1 MFDFATI
8 PDLLRLVVLPAFGY
22 LAWRDIKT
30 RRIPHRTWYPL
41 GALALVLLVWEGYM
55 VITGDATALDQR
67 LFLTRVSISV
77 LVLVPLAY
85 GFWLLGGFGG
95 ADTKAFMVI
104 ALLFPTYPEYHLWA
118 VGIDGEFATLPLV
131 ATDVGV
137 FSMTILANTVL
148 LGALY
153 PVALAGKNAVTGYVS
168 PAMFVAT
175 PIEATDATRRYG
187 VLLEFAEGRLRDAR
201 SLSAVRSHLSWRRL
215 DLDALRMYLQWR
227 GLDLASVRADP
238 DRYRD
243 PDSLPDEPNPP
254 GTGSIANSDVGGT
267 ASAVETDGGTTDD
280 PWGAEAF
287 LDDIDGN
294 AYGTTPEMLRDGLET
309 LTEEDVV
316 WISPGI
322 PFIVP
327 MFFGLVV
334 SFVYGDLLFTLL
346 GFLGVA

>member
-1 MFDFATI
+1 MLNVA
-8 PDLLRLVVLPAFGY
+8 V
-22 LAWRDIKT
+22 
-30 RRIPHRTWYPL
+30 
-41 GALALVLLVWEGYM
+41 E
-55 VITGDATALDQR
+55 
-67 LFLTRVSISV
+67 SV
-77 LVLVPLAY
+77 DEA
-85 GFWLLGGFGG
+85 
-95 ADTKAFMVI
+95 
-104 ALLFPTYPEYHLWA
+104 
-118 VGIDGEFATLPLV
+118 
-131 ATDVGV
+131 
-137 FSMTILANTVL
+137 
-148 LGALY
+148 
-153 PVALAGKNAVTGYVS
+153 
-168 PAMFVAT
+168 AT
-175 PIEATDATRRYG
+175 PIEAADATRRYG

-227 GLDLASVRADP
+227 DLDLASVRADP

-243 PDSLPDEPNPP
+243 PDSLPDDPNPP
-254 GTGSIANSDVGGT
+254 GTGSIATSNVDGT

-287 LDDIDGN
+287 LDDIEGD

-346 GFLGVA
+346 GFLGLA